1 MKRYDLRGPW
11 TVPNLITLLRLGV
24 LPFFLYSIS
33 SERPVAALAL
43 FLLAGISDG
52 LDGYLARRLH
62 MQSAVG
68 AVLDPIADKLLVIS
82 SYVMLA
88 IPSYSARV
96 HIPQALT
103 FLVISRDV
111 LMMLVALVIILTTG
125 IKDFPATFLGKTN
138 TVIQI
143 ATVLAVLC
151 ADVWPLPMPF
161 VWVPFGAVAA
171 STLVSGL
178 HYAYRVAGRV
188 AEQEK
193 AQRPA

>member
-1 MKRYDLRGPW
+1 MRRHDLRGPW
-11 TVPNLITLLRLGV
+11 TIPNLITLLRLGV
-24 LPFFLYSIS
+24 LPFFLYSIAA
-33 SERPVAALAL
+33 ERPVAALAL
-43 FLLAGISDG
+43 FLLAGVSDG
-52 LDGYLARRLH
+52 LDGYLARALH

-68 AVLDPIADKLLVIS
+68 AVLDPIADKLLMIS

-88 IPSYSARV
+88 IPSYRARV
-96 HIPQALT
+96 HIPEALT

-111 LMMLVALVIILTTG
+111 LMMLVALIIILTTG
-125 IKDFPATFLGKTN
+125 MKDFPATFLGKTN

-143 ATVLAVLC
+143 LAVLAVLC

-171 STLVSGL
+171 STLVSGF
-178 HYAYRVAGRV
+178 HYAYLVARRV

-193 AQRPA
+193 AQRAP